1 MTSVPLSPVLVQSF
15 SAVYSFLIFSS
26 SPGWQ
31 CFFSLLKSNSQQ
43 TVTYSGPD
51 KLPLIICIFKPFE
64 VCYITVFKYLW
75 EILFKD
81 LYCCQYPALLFT
93 WHLKEEPFFSFV
105 FFSLHHIWISAI
117 LCQVEQTFFYEILS
131 HFFTV
136 KLNKD
141 VFWYL
146 SAAYF
151 DDPRWWVSLFCF
163 LCCAS
168 FCRSWLKKLAAWG
181 TAKPSEFN
189 YKSSLLPAADPS
201 LALWFS
207 FPHCYCL
214 DTSFLDYTGSA
225 TTCVFDSY
233 RPCHMLMHVLH
244 YWLAD
249 RHIHLN
255 YVL

>member
-1 MTSVPLSPVLVQSF
+1 MSVSSAFIYMTFKRRAIFQLCFHFTASYLNICNTLS
-15 SAVYSFLIFSS
+15 
-26 SPGWQ
+26 
-31 CFFSLLKSNSQQ
+31 
-43 TVTYSGPD
+43 SGTD
-51 KLPLIICIFKPFE
+51 
-64 VCYITVFKYLW
+64 
-75 EILFKD
+75 
-81 LYCCQYPALLFT
+81 
-93 WHLKEEPFFSFV
+93 
-105 FFSLHHIWISAI
+105 
-117 LCQVEQTFFYEILS
+117 FFYEILS

-189 YKSSLLPAADPS
+189 YKSSLFPAADPS
-201 LALWFS
+201 LALWLS

-214 DTSFLDYTGSA
+214 VGHQLPRLHWLSYNMCFWFLLTLSHA
-225 TTCVFDSY
+225 HARFTLLTCWHTHS
-233 RPCHMLMHVLH
+233 P
-244 YWLAD
+244 
-249 RHIHLN
+249 
-255 YVL
+255 

>member
-1 MTSVPLSPVLVQSF
+1 MSVSSAFIYMTFKRRDIFQLCFHFTASYLNICNILS
-15 SAVYSFLIFSS
+15 
-26 SPGWQ
+26 
-31 CFFSLLKSNSQQ
+31 
-43 TVTYSGPD
+43 SGTD
-51 KLPLIICIFKPFE
+51 
-64 VCYITVFKYLW
+64 
-75 EILFKD
+75 
-81 LYCCQYPALLFT
+81 
-93 WHLKEEPFFSFV
+93 
-105 FFSLHHIWISAI
+105 
-117 LCQVEQTFFYEILS
+117 FFYEILS

-201 LALWFS
+201 FALWLS

-225 TTCVFDSY
+225 TTCVLDSY
-233 RPCHMLMHVLH
+233 WPCHMLMHVLH